1 MQLGLEIV
9 GYRLRKRNRRC
20 EIPYKWRSGNSKLG
34 RGSHFDAHTMVKAR
48 LPSPTK
54 NISIFYCNVTSLPIV
69 LCGTNAKPT
78 RWSKLSIERLKTA
91 DHRRVPTLVMIEGQ
105 TLLIRRVSVRVVH
118 VRSTVRGIKVHVEII
133 YSIIF
138 VVVVDRV
145 GKCGQLGCS
154 IQCVSL
160 STGNLILSSKWPWSS
175 TRGGAYFLVSWWHS
189 AIHRKVQINYIFC
202 TLQ

>member
-1 MQLGLEIV
+1 
-9 GYRLRKRNRRC
+9 
-20 EIPYKWRSGNSKLG
+20 
-34 RGSHFDAHTMVKAR
+34 
-48 LPSPTK
+48 
-54 NISIFYCNVTSLPIV
+54 
-69 LCGTNAKPT
+69 
-78 RWSKLSIERLKTA
+78 
-91 DHRRVPTLVMIEGQ
+91 MIEGQ

-160 STGNLILSSKWPWSS
+160 STGNLILSSK
-175 TRGGAYFLVSWWHS
+175 
-189 AIHRKVQINYIFC
+189 
-202 TLQ
+202 